1 MNRSEH
7 LQWCKDR
14 ALEYLESGDPQSAFA
29 SMVSD
34 VMKHEETSHH
44 ETTNMLGMQMLIAGH
59 LHPDAKM
66 EAWINGYN

>member
-14 ALEYLESGDPQSAFA
+14 ANAYVDSSDIQQAFA

-34 VMKHEETSHH
+34 MNKHEETKGPCLV
-44 ETTNMLGMQMLIAGH
+44 ELGMMYAVNN
-59 LHPDAKM
+59 DA
-66 EAWINGYN
+66 EAMRRWINGYN